1 MLAAVLLAGCT
12 TDFDS
17 FQPSRRDAGGDGGS
31 NGGRGGSKPPAGG
44 TGGSSTSGRDGGR
57 SEMDAG
63 DAASPADTGTPPP
76 DSGDG
81 AAPDPDDDAGITDPG
96 DAGHDSGPPVSC
108 IAGDR
113 RCDGAKLQQCSLQGD
128 AWNEQMDCGAAS
140 CNKVALACH
149 ACNAPVNAS
158 GALACAGAVATGM
171 GSAIATVDTTAL
183 DDGYTST
190 CGGAGA
196 PDRVVEWTAPS
207 TGYWVLDTQG
217 SSYDTVL
224 AVRNCACDGAELGC
238 DDDATVGRADSEVV
252 ARFTR
257 GQRVAVILDGNS
269 GAKGTAKLN
278 ANPVTCPA
286 VDVDLA
292 SLPRTINDV
301 GTDRT
306 EALRFT
312 PTQAGFYSIRA
323 KGAANIS
330 MCLRDGPRCGGP
342 QIACNSAG
350 DANYGAQIVREL
362 VANKPVTLEVQL
374 GSMPSFQLAITRLAG
389 AVCEDLSVFQ
399 EIAPGQT
406 QGTLTNASPNFL
418 TPSCAPAGVFNPN
431 NSSEVPAPEGRFT
444 FDVSA
449 NDRPP
454 TIFSVYIQSDDPIV
468 AYVLR
473 DGCGG
478 PEIACSLSTYSSA
491 TDKYSA
497 GVDIPGTG
505 EDRTYVVVIERA
517 PTIPPVSPFT
527 FTYQIAVLQ

>member
-1 MLAAVLLAGCT
+1 
-12 TDFDS
+12 
-17 FQPSRRDAGGDGGS
+17 
-31 NGGRGGSKPPAGG
+31 
-44 TGGSSTSGRDGGR
+44 
-57 SEMDAG
+57 MDAG
-63 DAASPADTGTPPP
+63 DAANPADTGTPPP

-81 AAPDPDDDAGITDPG
+81 ALPDPDDDAGITDPD

-108 IAGDR
+108 TAGDR
-113 RCDGAKLQQCSLQGD
+113 RCDGAKLQQCSVQGD
-128 AWNEQMDCGAAS
+128 AWNTETDCGAAS

-171 GSAIATVDTTAL
+171 GSAIATIDTTAL
-183 DDGYTST
+183 DDDYTST

-196 PDRVVEWTAPS
+196 PDRVLEWTAPS

-224 AVRNCACDGAELGC
+224 AVRNCSCDGAELGC
-238 DDDATVGRADSEVV
+238 NNDAATGRADSEVV

-286 VDVDLA
+286 LDVDLS
-292 SLPRTINDV
+292 SLPQTFNDV
-301 GTDRT
+301 GGNGS

-312 PTQAGFYSIRA
+312 PTQAGFYSIRV
-323 KGAANIS
+323 KGANNVSA
-330 MCLRDGPRCGGP
+330 CLRDGPRCGGP
-342 QIACNSAG
+342 QIACNTAQDS
-350 DANYGAQIVREL
+350 YGAQIVREL

-374 GSMPSFQLAITRLAG
+374 GTMPSFQLAITRLAG

-399 EIAPGQT
+399 DLGQGLT

-418 TPSCAPAGVFNPN
+418 TPSCAPAGLFNPN
-431 NSSEVPAPEGRFT
+431 NSSEVSQPEGRFLFPVNNSPPAV
-444 FDVSA
+444 FDLVAES
-449 NDRPP
+449 
-454 TIFSVYIQSDDPIV
+454 SSPIV

-478 PEIACSLSTYSSA
+478 PEIDCDVGVFNASTN
-491 TDKYSA
+491 KYTA
-497 GVDIPGTG
+497 YVRLPGTG
-505 EDRTYVVVIERA
+505 KQENYVVAIERGPA
-517 PTIPPVSPFT
+517 IPPVSPFT
-527 FTYQIAVLQ
+527 FNYYITFLP